1 MKRKLILSSI
11 LSLCSFF
18 ISGQTELDNLECIIK
33 KDGVYYAELDEETNI
48 YIRFY
53 DKDTVVTTSSTNNLK
68 MACTYINKEM
78 GEKMLFG
85 KYFTNDDACNVRV
98 KAKNDFG
105 KVKMDGIISGN
116 KLVLSVIN
124 MDNKTASDF
133 IFNFYPLPSL

>member
-1 MKRKLILSSI
+1 MKRKIILSSLLAFCS
-11 LSLCSFF
+11 LSIF
-18 ISGQTELDNLECIIK
+18 GQTELDNFDCTIK
-33 KDGVYYAELDEETNI
+33 KNGIYYAVLDEETNI

-53 DKDTVVTTSSTNNLK
+53 DKDTAITTSSTNNIK
-68 MACTYINKEM
+68 MASKYVKKEM

-105 KVKMDGIISGN
+105 KVKMDGIIAGD
-116 KLVLSVIN
+116 KLVLSVVN

-133 IFNFYPLPSL
+133 VFNFYPLPNP